1 MMYVGIAHVCIYYM
15 VQVKTMSTHTLYS
28 KSYAMQCILV
38 VWPLYLFYYNHTRL
52 IKDLKRLKIGAKKVN
67 YSEETPYTY
76 RSPLSFISL
85 YKNSVK
91 QYYIKPTI
99 IW

>member
-1 MMYVGIAHVCIYYM
+1 MYTCSV
-15 VQVKTMSTHTLYS
+15 TF
-28 KSYAMQCILV
+28 ILI
-38 VWPLYLFYYNHTRL
+38 YNHTRL
-52 IKDLKRLKIGAKKVN
+52 KIKDLKRLKIGAKKVN
-67 YSEETPYTY
+67 YSEEIPHTY

-85 YKNSVK
+85 YKNSVE